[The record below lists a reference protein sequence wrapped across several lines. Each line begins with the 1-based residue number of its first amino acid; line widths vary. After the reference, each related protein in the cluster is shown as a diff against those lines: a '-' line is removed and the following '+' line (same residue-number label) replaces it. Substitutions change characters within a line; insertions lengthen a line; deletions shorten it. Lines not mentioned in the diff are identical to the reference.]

1 MADFQDF
8 QFLTAIVGMLR
19 RQTHPFTDSGEGR
32 TGCRRD
38 RPSLEPIAP
47 DAVAN
52 ELH

>member
-8 QFLTAIVGMLR
+8 RFLTAIVGMPR
-19 RQTHPFTDSGEGR
+19 RQTHPFTDTGRGR
-32 TGCRRD
+32 TDRRHN
-38 RPSLEPIAP
+38 RLALEPIAP

>member
-8 QFLTAIVGMLR
+8 RFLTAIVGMLR
-19 RQTHPFTDSGEGR
+19 RQTHPFTDNGRGR
-32 TGCRRD
+32 THRRCD
-38 RPSLEPIAP
+38 RPALEPIAP